1 MRFFYLSCVHVYECG
16 KPRWHGKWVEL
27 REQFVGVSSFLLLCE
42 SWGLNPGHQTPT
54 SHLAG
59 PWLYFE
65 KNSPGCGDSKR
76 TPTFTNEPATKQT
89 QTMVG
94 TARWGSLRSGLLPWS
109 CQTERM
115 HRNIVLLVGFS
126 HEHMCVLGQDR
137 HTNVGAGSL
146 VSRCQRKTKAKHPAT
161 YKRCENKSY
170 MDTEISIWIKI
181 YFNLHL
187 SFWIFTERHI
197 YRWIQMCEHTSVIVE
212 RWVFLVC
219 SPRT

>member
-1 MRFFYLSCVHVYECG
+1 MCMSVEAKVTWEVSGAQRTVCGSQFLSPAVWVLGFE
-16 KPRWHGKWVEL
+16 PR
-27 REQFVGVSSFLLLCE
+27 SSDSHWAILL
-42 SWGLNPGHQTPT
+42 SG
-54 SHLAG
+54 
-59 PWLYFE
+59 Y
-65 KNSPGCGDSKR
+65 GDSNR
-76 TPTFTNEPATKQT
+76 APTFTNEPATKQML
-89 QTMVG
+89 TMVG
-94 TARWGSLRSGLLPWS
+94 TARWGPLRSGLLPWS

-146 VSRCQRKTKAKHPAT
+146 VSRCQRKTKTKHPAT

-170 MDTEISIWIKI
+170 MDIEISIWIKI

-187 SFWIFTERHI
+187 SFWIFTERPI
-197 YRWIQMCEHTSVIVE
+197 YRWIQMCEHTSVTVE